1 MNLSLQA
8 SAPPLIRVKRVP
20 FWLVC
25 RDLLL
30 TAIAW
35 IAIAQSM
42 RHGFYLL
49 YDYFTPPF
57 FQLTHSS
64 ASHLLQIWNPLS
76 IFLLIAACCVVWLGF
91 WALVNTKRFKKAHV
105 AAQPA
110 ALEISEHANHLGLSQ
125 EEIERWRMYRI
136 AVVHFDADSQIANVS
151 LYDPASPKA
160 MATGRT

>member
-1 MNLSLQA
+1 MNSLQA

-35 IAIAQSM
+35 IAIAQSV
-42 RHGFYLL
+42 RQCFYLF

-57 FQLTHSS
+57 FRLTHSS
-64 ASHLLQIWNPLS
+64 APRLLHIWNPLR
-76 IFLLIAACCVVWLGF
+76 IFLLIAACCVAWLGF
-91 WALVNTKRFKKAHV
+91 WALVNTKRFKKTHV

-110 ALEISEHANHLGLSQ
+110 ALEISEHANHLGLNQ
-125 EEIERWRMYRI
+125 EEIERWRTYRI
-136 AVVHFDADSQIANVS
+136 AVVHFDPDSRITDVS
-151 LYDPASPKA
+151 QYDLAFAKA
-160 MATGRT
+160 AATGRT